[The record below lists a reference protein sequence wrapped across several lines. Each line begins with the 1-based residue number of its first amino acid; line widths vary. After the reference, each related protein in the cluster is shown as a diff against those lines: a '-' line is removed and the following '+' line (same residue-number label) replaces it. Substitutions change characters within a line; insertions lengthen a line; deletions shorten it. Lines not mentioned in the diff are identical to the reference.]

1 MSAALMLVLI
11 AEPAQAER
19 LSDLLA
25 EADLPQGWFETATD
39 WVGGGAPYASAR
51 ERVLGRRP
59 RLRFEVL
66 TTAERAVTLESEIA
80 RRLPAVRV
88 LRLALLAPAPGG

>member
-1 MSAALMLVLI
+1 MTAALMLVLI

-39 WVGGGAPYASAR
+39 WVGGRAPYASAR

-59 RLRFEVL
+59 RLRVEVL
-66 TTAERAVTLESEIA
+66 ATAEVAARLVAEIA
-80 RRLPAVRV
+80 RRLPSVQV
-88 LRLALLAPAPGG
+88 LRLPLLAADPGG